1 MSYNIQKDM
10 KEVVAKAVKKYGSME
25 KAIFEM
31 NGSIL
36 DLRTTLTGIRKLE
49 FENDMK
55 EMEEAGL
62 LTIVEVPDDPQE

>member
-1 MSYNIQKDM
+1 MSYNYQKDLE
-10 KEVVAKAVKKYGSME
+10 EVVAKAVKKYGSME

-49 FENDMK
+49 FDNMK
-55 EMEEAGL
+55 ELEKDEL
-62 LTIVEVPDDPQE
+62 LTIVEVPNDSEE